1 MKKRPWLYLYNPFLS
16 SRISDIVLYQ
26 IAEHLY
32 NVLTNE
38 QSDLEIKGWL
48 VLLDPVFGKYKT
60 AFNQFH
66 SGKGISMGETQR
78 YNELMDMLPTKV
90 HQWMHDVEDKFLNTT
105 PDFKAIFAGG
115 RTSFNEGKLV
125 NRHNRV
131 AELELALENYPA
143 LDAVKQSVKD
153 FRLQLDENKTTKA
166 GKFDDVSK
174 LSDLIDEL
182 HVELAEVMYCI
193 LGKAISY
200 YYKKPAE
207 VERFFKQSLLRT
219 KSKKANYESDAY
231 ILYVDMAGSAVAD
244 FELKAGKTY
253 VFKNN
258 GNQSVFYAG
267 IANISDV
274 PAATALSELTAGD
287 EAEITAEALGYPQN
301 RMVYFQNK
309 STTEE
314 AEVEIAEI

>member
-26 IAEHLY
+26 IAEHLH
-32 NVLTNE
+32 NVLNNE
-38 QSDLEIKGWL
+38 QSDAEIKSWL

-66 SGKGISMGETQR
+66 SQKGLSVGETQR
-78 YNELMDMLPTKV
+78 YNELMDALPAKL

-105 PDFKAIFAGG
+105 PDFKAIFIGG
-115 RTSFNEGKLV
+115 KTSFNEGKLV
-125 NRHNRV
+125 KRHNRV

-153 FRLQLDENKTTKA
+153 FRQQLDDNKTTKA

-174 LSDLIDEL
+174 SSDLIDAL
-182 HVELAEVMYCI
+182 HIELAEVMYCI
-193 LGKAISY
+193 LGKAIAKF
-200 YYKKPAE
+200 YKKPAE

-219 KSKKANYESDAY
+219 KSPKANDESDAY
-231 ILYVDMAGSAVAD
+231 VLDIDMAGSAVAD

-258 GNQSVFYAG
+258 GNQPIYYAG

-274 PAATALSELTAGD
+274 PAVANLTELAAGD

-301 RMVYFQNK
+301 RMLYFQNK
-309 STTEE
+309 STIEE
-314 AEVEIAEI
+314 GEVEIAEI

>member
-1 MKKRPWLYLYNPFLS
+1 MRKRPWLYLYNPFLS
-16 SRISDIVLYQ
+16 SRISDIILYQ
-26 IAEHLY
+26 IAEYLY
-32 NVLTNE
+32 KVLINE
-38 QSDLEIKGWL
+38 QADVEIKNWL
-48 VLLDPVFGKYKT
+48 VIFEPIYLKFKT

-66 SGKGISMGETQR
+66 SNKGVSVGETQR
-78 YNELMDMLPTKV
+78 FNELMDMMPDKV
-90 HQWMHDVEDKFLNTT
+90 HQWMHDVEDEYLNTT
-105 PDFKAIFAGG
+105 PDFKAIFIGG
-115 RTSFNEGKLV
+115 KTSFNKGKIEKRL
-125 NRHNRV
+125 NRIS
-131 AELELALENYPA
+131 ELELTLINYPS
-143 LDAVKQSVKD
+143 LDSIMQDVKSYRV
-153 FRLQLDENKTTKA
+153 QLDQNKTTKIC
-166 GKFDDVSK
+166 KYDDVNK

-182 HVELAEVMYCI
+182 HIELAEIMYCI

-219 KSKKANYESDAY
+219 KSPKTNDESDAY
-231 ILYVDMAGSAVAD
+231 VLGIDMAGSAVAD

-258 GNQSVFYAG
+258 GNQSLYFAG

-274 PAATALSELTAGD
+274 PAAANLTELQATT

-309 STTEE
+309 STTMEG
-314 AEVEIAEI
+314 EVEITEI

>member
-1 MKKRPWLYLYNPFLS
+1 MKKRPWLYLHNPFLS
-16 SRISDIVLYQ
+16 SRISDIILYQ
-26 IAEHLY
+26 VAEYLY
-32 NVLTNE
+32 KVLINE
-38 QSDLEIKGWL
+38 QSDLEIKSWL
-48 VLLDPVFGKYKT
+48 ALLEPIFEKYKT

-66 SGKGISMGETQR
+66 SNKNISVGETQR
-78 YNELMDMLPTKV
+78 YKELMDMMPNKV
-90 HQWMHDVEDKFLNTT
+90 HQWMHDVEDVHLNTT
-105 PDFKAIFAGG
+105 PDFKAIFNGG
-115 RTSFNEGKLV
+115 KTSFNEGKLV

-131 AELELALENYPA
+131 AELELVLENYPA

-153 FRLQLDENKTTKA
+153 FRQQLDDNKTTKV
-166 GKFDDVSK
+166 GKFDDVNK

-182 HVELAEVMYCI
+182 HVELAETMYCI
-193 LGKAISY
+193 LGKAIGK

-219 KSKKANYESDAY
+219 KSPKTNDESDAY
-231 ILYVDMAGSAVAD
+231 VLGIDMAGSAVAD

-253 VFKNN
+253 AFKNN
-258 GNQSVFYAG
+258 GNQSIFYAG

-274 PAATALSELTAGD
+274 PAAANLTELQANT

-309 STTEE
+309 STTQEG
-314 AEVEIAEI
+314 EVEITEI

>member
-1 MKKRPWLYLYNPFLS
+1 
-16 SRISDIVLYQ
+16 
-26 IAEHLY
+26 
-32 NVLTNE
+32 
-38 QSDLEIKGWL
+38 
-48 VLLDPVFGKYKT
+48 
-60 AFNQFH
+60 
-66 SGKGISMGETQR
+66 
-78 YNELMDMLPTKV
+78 
-90 HQWMHDVEDKFLNTT
+90 MHDVEDEFLNTT
-105 PDFKAIFAGG
+105 PDFKAIFNGG
-115 RTSFNEGKLV
+115 KTSFNEGKLV

-143 LDAVKQSVKD
+143 LETVKLSVKD
-153 FRLQLDENKTTKA
+153 FRQQLDDNKTTKA

-182 HVELAEVMYCI
+182 HIELAEVMYCI
-193 LGKAISY
+193 LGKAIGKY
-200 YYKKPAE
+200 FKKPAE

-219 KSKKANYESDAY
+219 KSPKTTDGSDAY
-231 ILYVDMAGSAVAD
+231 VLDIDIAGSTVAD

-258 GNQSVFYAG
+258 GNQSLYFAG

-274 PAATALSELTAGD
+274 PAAANLTEIAAGS

-309 STTEE
+309 STTKEG
-314 AEVEIAEI
+314 EVDITEI